1 MSDGLVFAVI
11 FEELVAGGVA
21 AFEVNGL
28 VNTGDLELRRVTVKV
43 FVRVGITHLGESL
56 GCWELS

>member
-1 MSDGLVFAVI
+1 MI